1 MAVCGAGAGKG
12 FETSRAVVDFAVRVG
27 AGGRVASG
35 VGLAGGDAIAGGGGA
50 TTDGGGAIAD
60 GGGATA
66 AGAGGGVIGAGG
78 GAMAAGGGVIGAG
91 FGATGGVAGRATVE
105 RGSTTEAPLLTAGLR
120 RIE

>member
-1 MAVCGAGAGKG
+1 VCGAGAGKG

-27 AGGRVASG
+27 AAGRVASG

-50 TTDGGGAIAD
+50 IADGGGAIAE
-60 GGGATA
+60 GR
-66 AGAGGGVIGAGG
+66 
-78 GAMAAGGGVIGAG
+78 GAMAAGGGDIAGVGAMVAGAG
-91 FGATGGVAGRATVE
+91 DTSAGIGATGVAAE